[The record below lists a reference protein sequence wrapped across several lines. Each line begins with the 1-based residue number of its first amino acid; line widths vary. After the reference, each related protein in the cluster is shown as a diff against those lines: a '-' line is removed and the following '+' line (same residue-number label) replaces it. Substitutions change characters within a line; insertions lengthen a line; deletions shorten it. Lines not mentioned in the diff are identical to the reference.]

1 MQITGKKT
9 QLKEFISLIILFI
22 ILNCSS
28 RQTLLIS
35 HGNKP
40 FSQFDWKIEE
50 GLPFQY
56 TPDKEEDGWNSF
68 KRKVN
73 FFRSHLWIWMDD
85 YYEDYEFDVYGIKY
99 YKIYACLKFYQGESK
114 PNYLQEI
121 FKPYIEKISN
131 LNNITIILR
140 EVLIHSTIMSA
151 PTSHCLILTGMISD
165 VRN

>member
-73 FFRSHLWIWMDD
+73 FFRSHLWIWMD
-85 YYEDYEFDVYGIKY
+85 E
-99 YKIYACLKFYQGESK
+99 
-114 PNYLQEI
+114 
-121 FKPYIEKISN
+121 
-131 LNNITIILR
+131 
-140 EVLIHSTIMSA
+140 HSTIMSA